1 VVTLGDVAPEAGE
14 GGQALSCP
22 DPLGH
27 QGQAAVVAQG
37 DDALHDQGV
46 VAVLRHCFDER
57 AVDLDLAD
65 GQSLELAQTGRIRRE
80 VIQKDPGLK
89 GGELLQYLVRP
100 LRIDHDR

>member
-14 GGQALSCP
+14 RGQALLGP

-37 DDALHDQGV
+37 V
-46 VAVLRHCFDER
+46 VAVLRHRLDER